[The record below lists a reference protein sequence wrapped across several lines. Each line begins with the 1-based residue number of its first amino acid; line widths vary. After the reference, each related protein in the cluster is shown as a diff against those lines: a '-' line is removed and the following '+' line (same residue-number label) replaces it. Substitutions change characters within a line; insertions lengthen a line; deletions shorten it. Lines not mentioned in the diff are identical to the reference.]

1 MQKTKL
7 DRWLQKR
14 FALETHV
21 YTMRPCAR
29 RPRGFRYR
37 ELPEGSDT
45 RYRHLYIT
53 RKEKLA
59 QRLIDQLRNDSMMFN
74 TRVVDRTG
82 LLPSL
87 LAPKNKSV
95 FYTLVWTVI
104 FGILTVVAAN
114 LGKKLWS
121 NPKVRENVQGAFEV
135 LKG

>member
-7 DRWLQKR
+7 DRWLQKK

-21 YTMRPCAR
+21 YTMRPCMR
-29 RPRGFRYR
+29 HPRGFRYR
-37 ELPEGSDT
+37 ELPEGTDT

-59 QRLIDQLRNDSMMFN
+59 QRLINQLRDDSMMFN
-74 TRVVDRTG
+74 TRVVDRKG

-95 FYTLVWTVI
+95 FYTLIWAVI
-104 FGILTVVAAN
+104 SCVVALAAAN

-121 NPKVRENVQGAFEV
+121 NPKFQENIRGALEV